1 MRLCLQ
7 AACILLLLT
16 LPSCTYKTSGPS
28 RPGPSSGGTG
38 SGGQPTLA
46 YTNPQ
51 DPQGTHWLLVQNT
64 GLSSPGQ
71 VALDLVPPGTVSSG
85 RGVTLELD
93 GLGTGLSWAKVA
105 AGDPDL
111 VENVAYTLLAPSD
124 PPTAPKGLLGITKT
138 NGTVLEVADIEKG
151 NASITPNATYNGKA
165 VLTIAVQ
172 LNAAGGAQ
180 SGPQPAVTVL
190 KASHLSAA
198 GVRED
203 ITSQVL
209 VGTLTVN

>member
-7 AACILLLLT
+7 AACIVLLST
-16 LPSCTYKTSGPS
+16 LPSCTYNTSGPP
-28 RPGPSSGGTG
+28 RPSTSSGGPG
-38 SGGQPTLA
+38 SGQPALA

-51 DPQGTHWLLVQNT
+51 GTGWLLVQNT
-64 GLSSPGQ
+64 GLSSPGK
-71 VALDLVPPGTVSSG
+71 VVLGLVPPASVTSG
-85 RGVTLELD
+85 RGVTLELG

-105 AGDPDL
+105 AGDSDL
-111 VENVAYTLLAPSD
+111 VENVAYTLLAPTD
-124 PPTAPKGLLGITKT
+124 LPTASKVLMGITK
-138 NGTVLEVADIEKG
+138 GTVLEVAVIQKG
-151 NASITPNATYNGKA
+151 NAGITPNATYNGKA

-198 GVRED
+198 DVRED